1 MAANLVRFASPAG
14 PRWGVVRGTGVVP
27 LAGDFPTTAALIEY
41 GESDWRNAQAAPI
54 ALDTLEFLSPVTT
67 PCRIFCQGANYR
79 QHMIE
84 SGLDPDAK
92 TFNMFFTKSDASI
105 APAVG
110 TVRPPPH
117 VLLLDYEIELALVFR
132 RSIQSP
138 VTVTRETVEGLRLC
152 RRDRQRHQRPRCADS
167 TDAVLQGQ
175 ELSRL
180 LSDRTVAHGS

>member
-27 LAGDFPTTAALIEY
+27 LAGDFPTTAALIEH

-92 TFNMFFTKSDASI
+92 TFNMFFDEI
-105 APAVG
+105 RLFDRPA
-110 TVRPPPH
+110 
-117 VLLLDYEIELALVFR
+117 
-132 RSIQSP
+132 
-138 VTVTRETVEGLRLC
+138 
-152 RRDRQRHQRPRCADS
+152 DR
-167 TDAVLQGQ
+167 
-175 ELSRL
+175 
-180 LSDRTVAHGS
+180 

>member
-1 MAANLVRFASPAG
+1 MAVNLVRFASATG

-27 LAGDFPTTAALIEY
+27 LAGDYPTTTALIEH
-41 GESDWRNAQAAPI
+41 GEADWRNAQAAPI
-54 ALDTLEFLSPVTT
+54 ALDTLELLSPVTT

-92 TFNMFFTKSDASI
+92 TFNMFFTKSDASV

-110 TVRPPPH
+110 TVRRPSH

-132 RSIQSP
+132 RADPIA
-138 VTVTRETVEGLRLC
+138 GHGHA
-152 RRDRQRHQRPRCADS
+152 RRH
-167 TDAVLQGQ
+167 
-175 ELSRL
+175 
-180 LSDRTVAHGS
+180 